1 MTGDKKIKINRNY
14 FDIRRGKKYEPKL
27 SKMKMMTKAKK
38 MLMMVTK
45 MMQIKNNISQI
56 KITILVTKK
65 SPMSILIRLDMEN
78 RYIIYPNYILILKPK
93 QTHQKKAK
101 QTLPESIN
109 FYMNKLLLLT
119 IQHWNF
125 YKSFNLNQKWLILF
139 HVTCQVKK
147 YKSLK

>member
-78 RYIIYPNYILILKPK
+78 RYII
-93 QTHQKKAK
+93 
-101 QTLPESIN
+101 
-109 FYMNKLLLLT
+109 
-119 IQHWNF
+119 
-125 YKSFNLNQKWLILF
+125 
-139 HVTCQVKK
+139 
-147 YKSLK
+147 